1 MENVEKYELT
11 ILFEIYRDWISEI
24 DFYQNEIEF
33 LEELLSQH
41 LIAIKKPAYNNIS
54 DQLIQNITQIKAL
67 LIHIKSII
75 YTQNKLLSVII
86 ENNSRGEDT
95 FEKNHLLLMADF
107 KNLINKVKEIKLSVY
122 TILKDVLKKNKQ
134 KRLIQ

>member
-24 DFYQNEIEF
+24 DFYQNEIDF